1 MSLEALWEQALRDEG
16 VLGTP
21 LEAIARKTRGFESSG
36 DPKALSNRG
45 ARGWM
50 QVMPATFNE
59 IKDEGWNIDDPYH
72 NTRAGIRYLKKGWE
86 ASGGDPALTG
96 AYYYGGP
103 GGMAKA
109 KQGIPVSDPMNPQAP
124 NTLQYGSRLARAVE
138 GLFPAAHAGE
148 LPRDKGTAMQN
159 PMQNQHPNIPPVNV
173 NVNNSTMLPN
183 TMAALLGRYP
193 GLINPGGEFRS
204 QDAAAVAPEA
214 IKSLQDVREVK
225 ARMLPIAM
233 GALMSGNRG
242 ANQFGQAMIAP
253 AMSSLENTRLQNGQI
268 TPDGQYITD
277 VDSSALMRNLA
288 GLSKNDG
295 GARLPAGEI
304 GKVGAEISDF
314 SSFSNLSK
322 VFQPSFSGMTPFE
335 SVGDAENWVGK
346 KFNMGLKDQAEFW
359 MSYQGLI
366 NKVRNRE
373 FGSALTNTERTEFE
387 KAIVRP
393 GMDPALIQS
402 YLDKQKQL
410 LQNAVERQVL
420 MFKGSG
426 YNTQGLEMGLNS
438 VSNPPQITNTPTQQP
453 KGKQAPATGQT
464 GDSEPSLEEL
474 LKRYGG

>member
-21 LEAIARKTRGFESSG
+21 LEAIARKTRGFESGG

-109 KQGIPVSDPMNPQAP
+109 KQGIAVSDPVNPQAP
-124 NTLQYGSRLARAVE
+124 NTLQYGSRLAKAVE
-138 GLFPAAHAGE
+138 SLFPAAHAGE
-148 LPRDKGTAMQN
+148 LPKDKGTAMQN
-159 PMQNQHPNIPPVNV
+159 PQQVMPPVNV
-173 NVNNSTMLPN
+173 NVTNSTMLPN

-204 QDAAAVAPEA
+204 QDAAAAAPEA

-242 ANQFGQAMIAP
+242 ANQFGQSMIGP
-253 AMSSLENTRLQNGQI
+253 AMSSLEPTRLQNGQI

-288 GLSKNDG
+288 GFSKNDG
-295 GARLPAGEI
+295 GARMPAGEI
-304 GKVGAEISDF
+304 TKFGGELSDLSTFSHLGKA
-314 SSFSNLSK
+314 
-322 VFQPSFSGMTPFE
+322 FQPSFAGSTPFE
-335 SVGDAENWVGK
+335 TVGNAENWIGK
-346 KFNMGLKDQAEFW
+346 KFDMGLKDQAEFW
-359 MSYQGLI
+359 MTYQGLI

-373 FGSALTNTERTEFE
+373 FGSALTETERAEFE

-393 GMDPALIQS
+393 GMNEDIIKR
-402 YLDKQKQL
+402 YIERQKQL
-410 LQNAVERQVL
+410 LQSAVERQML

-426 YNTQGLEMGLNS
+426 YNTQGLEMGINS
-438 VSNPPQITNTPTQQP
+438 VNNPPQISNAPESKAP
-453 KGKQAPATGQT
+453 LKPGGKKLS
-464 GDSEPSLEEL
+464 DEEL
-474 LKRYGG
+474 DKLYGG